1 MAVTTLF
8 LAACSI
14 EVGPPPEADPP
25 LVSQAAKEPPAPPQ
39 PSGPQPWSRDLD
51 FHSAPGAVD
60 RSQMVDGLVA
70 SDAGISY
77 SEQRL
82 TYESAFEDA
91 RPQSEAELALQ
102 RARERAAAAGLP
114 APPQVAAAPVAEVS
128 AAALPA
134 EDHTAAAPAPRRES
148 RLPPPPK
155 FPPLP
160 ADKQAAGGTPAAEPA
175 AQSSDAPAA
184 EPAKDEG
191 AATEPAADQQIV
203 TAAFAAES
211 WDAPAGSI
219 LVQVSAITDGSRIM
233 QEWQELQ
240 NRYPQVLK
248 PLKLVVEEARLGE
261 RNVFYRVQAGAF
273 GSREGAAE
281 ACDSL
286 IDKGQPCFVVV
297 R

>member
-1 MAVTTLF
+1 
-8 LAACSI
+8 
-14 EVGPPPEADPP
+14 
-25 LVSQAAKEPPAPPQ
+25 
-39 PSGPQPWSRDLD
+39 
-51 FHSAPGAVD
+51 
-60 RSQMVDGLVA
+60 MVDGLVA

-134 EDHTAAAPAPRRES
+134 EDHTAAAPAPAPRRES

-160 ADKQAAGGTPAAEPA
+160 ADKQAAGGTPAAGAA

-203 TAAFAAES
+203 TAAFGAES

-240 NRYPQVLK
+240 DRYPQVLK